1 LPVIVNFPL
10 RPTLCKSIPLWLVA
24 GLLVSCDTPQKKGLR
39 ELSKRGIEPS
49 GQALL
54 QAVSEKDPQRAG
66 WLVDVGVFT
75 EQCDGFGK
83 TPLRIA
89 LENHDLR
96 SVFKLLEAKA
106 NVNATTPDKVS
117 VLGIA
122 VGLGETAIVEKLLA
136 SGARTDGLMPDGE
149 KILPWAI
156 REGRLTFV
164 RSMMKSGADPHL
176 KDRIGNPLLHVAMEV
191 KRRDLVDELITLG
204 ADPGATN
211 AAGETTI
218 QMAFR
223 NGWPDAVPKLA
234 TAGADPNATGV
245 DGLSLLDHAVSTGDV
260 ARISLLLKIGAD
272 PNHRSPALDSPTP
285 LERAFTESNPEMFRI
300 FLDHGA
306 KPPGGIWDAWLW
318 KAFERRNLETAQ
330 MLLAHGAK
338 ATQGDLR
345 GRSLVE
351 AAASAGDVP
360 FVKLFLDYNCPTGNA
375 LYQSAVRG
383 DPAMVGMLI
392 AGGAPVNV
400 TRIPSLDTPL
410 AAAIRLKQD
419 KVAALLLQN
428 GADMGLRLP
437 EGQTPLHLAIARG
450 CPLTVQEL
458 LNAGADPN
466 TPFNLPV
473 SNAFLKS
480 VRPGVLRW
488 VLKYDRGVT
497 PLMLAADSGI
507 VESARALMRAGAKS
521 GVRTRATSIWPI
533 NFASRRSDVRMM
545 RLFLGRDPMREERR
559 IEIRLSEQR
568 ARVYDAT
575 GTEIFNTKVST
586 GKKGHDTPTGE
597 YVITNKYR
605 DWNSTLY
612 HASMPYFQ
620 RLSCGDF
627 GLHQGNVPNYPASH
641 GCIRVPAGNAQ
652 KLFTM
657 TQSGDRVNI
666 IP

>member
-1 LPVIVNFPL
+1 MPHTVNPTPRLTL
-10 RPTLCKSIPLWLVA
+10 RNTIPLLLAA

-54 QAVSEKDPQRAG
+54 NAVRENDPLRAG
-66 WLVDVGVFT
+66 WLVDVGVYT
-75 EQCDGFGK
+75 EQCDNSGK
-83 TPLRIA
+83 TPVRIA
-89 LENHDLR
+89 LENRDLR
-96 SVFKLLEAKA
+96 TVFKLLDAGA
-106 NVNATTPDKVS
+106 NVNAATADKVS

-122 VGLGETAIVEKLLA
+122 VGLGETAIVEKLLT

-164 RSMMKSGADPHL
+164 RAMMKSGADPHL
-176 KDRIGNPLLHVAMEV
+176 KDRLGNPLLHVAMEV
-191 KRRDLVDELITLG
+191 KRRDLFDELIDLG

-223 NGWPDAVPKLA
+223 NGWLDAVPKLA
-234 TAGADPNATGV
+234 AAGADPNAAGV
-245 DGLSLLDHAVSTGDV
+245 DGLTLLDHAVSTGNRT
-260 ARISLLLKIGAD
+260 RISLLLKTGAD
-272 PNHRSPALDSPTP
+272 PNHRDPTRAFPTP
-285 LERAFTESNPEMFRI
+285 LERAFTDSNPEIFRI
-300 FLDHGA
+300 FLEHGV
-306 KPPGGIWDAWLW
+306 KPPGGLWNQWLW
-318 KAFERRNLETAQ
+318 KAFEARNTATAQ
-330 MLLAHGAK
+330 ILLDHGAQRSGRN
-338 ATQGDLR
+338 AR
-345 GRSLVE
+345 GLCLVE
-351 AAASAGDVP
+351 AAAVAGNAT
-360 FVKLFLDYNCPTGNA
+360 FVKLLADYGCPFGNA
-375 LYQSAVRG
+375 LYLSAVRG
-383 DPAMVGMLI
+383 DLDMAGLLVGC
-392 AGGAPVNV
+392 GAPVNV

-410 AAAIRLKQD
+410 AAAIRMKQD
-419 KVAALLLQN
+419 KLAAFLLRN
-428 GADMGLRLP
+428 GADTGLRLP
-437 EGQTPLHLAIARG
+437 EGQTPLHFAIARG
-450 CPLTVQEL
+450 CHLTAKEL
-458 LNAGADPN
+458 LAAGADPN

-473 SNAFLKS
+473 SNAFLKC

-497 PLMLAADSGI
+497 PLMLAADSG
-507 VESARALMRAGAKS
+507 VVQSARALMRAGAKTE
-521 GVRTRATSIWPI
+521 VRTRATDIWPI
-533 NFASRRSDVRMM
+533 NFASRRNDVRMM
-545 RLFLGRDPMREERR
+545 RLFLGRDPMCEERR

-575 GTEIFNTKVST
+575 GNEIFNTKVST

-627 GLHQGNVPNYPASH
+627 GLHQGNVPDYPASH
-641 GCIRVPAGNAQ
+641 GCIRVPEGNAQ
-652 KLFTM
+652 KLFIL